1 MKKKFIITIVLML
14 SLFFIAPAK
23 TEALTNNIDYSSI
36 VYIGDNDTKVSDL
49 YDNYNQ
55 DQECDGTDNSI
66 LGNVN
71 DENSVAWLLQMI
83 LNFIKIL
90 GPILVVLLSG
100 VDFLIV
106 IFKSDDEAMGKAQ
119 KKLAKRLVLAG
130 LLFFIPLLVQV
141 ILGVFGITSNST
153 CGLS

>member
-1 MKKKFIITIVLML
+1 
-14 SLFFIAPAK
+14 
-23 TEALTNNIDYSSI
+23 
-36 VYIGDNDTKVSDL
+36 
-49 YDNYNQ
+49 
-55 DQECDGTDNSI
+55 
-66 LGNVN
+66 
-71 DENSVAWLLQMI
+71 MI